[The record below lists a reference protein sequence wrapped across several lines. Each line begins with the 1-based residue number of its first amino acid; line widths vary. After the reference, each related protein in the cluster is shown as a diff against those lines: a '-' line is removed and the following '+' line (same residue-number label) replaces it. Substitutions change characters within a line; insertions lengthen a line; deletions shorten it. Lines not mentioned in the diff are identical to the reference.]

1 MTEPTDHSTQGGPV
15 REPGQQA
22 AVVVPLPRPGS
33 AQSAARVPARPR
45 PRRVTRRPAAVSAAQ
60 EGGEPAVPQN
70 LRPHEFADT
79 LTRIS
84 NGIFRAGLTLQT
96 ALDRSPDGLR
106 QAAEHTLD
114 LLDETVRE
122 ARDAAFA
129 DQCNDADSQEALLTR
144 SGLSRA
150 QSRKEQ
156 ARTLQIA
163 AQSAAT
169 EERLAATLSQL
180 AVTYPA
186 RSARLRALSQGA
198 AHRAA
203 WLRQWADGHAGTG

>member
-1 MTEPTDHSTQGGPV
+1 MTEPTGDGTQGRQK

-22 AVVVPLPRPGS
+22 AEVLPLPLPHPAGS
-33 AQSAARVPARPR
+33 QAAAP
-45 PRRVTRRPAAVSAAQ
+45 
-60 EGGEPAVPQN
+60 VPQSM
-70 LRPHEFADT
+70 RWHEFADT

-84 NGIFRAGLTLQT
+84 DGIFRAGLTLQA
-96 ALDRSPDGLR
+96 ALDRPPDGLR

-129 DQCNDADSQEALLTR
+129 GRCNDADGQEAILTR

-150 QSRKEQ
+150 QSLEVR

-163 AQSAAT
+163 ALSAAT
-169 EERLAATLSQL
+169 EEQLAATLGQM
-180 AVTYPA
+180 ATTCPD
-186 RSARLRALSQGA
+186 RSARLRALSQSA
-198 AHRAA
+198 ARRAA
-203 WLRQWADGHAGTG
+203 WLRQWADGHAATG